1 VASTLDISNCTAA
14 AIDSPLA
21 PFYSLHYSFGMLLG
35 VADFETEQAYHRGK
49 MRLHNAW
56 LHREGVAWGMGVG
69 VDTKD
74 EIRVTAGFAT
84 DALGRELY
92 LDRDVCLNVPAW
104 FDVHKADA
112 GFTYTENADAIVFDG
127 HIVIRFKACLTRQV
141 PSLSEPCNGV
151 NTSTAYSRVYETA
164 EVFLRPGLWKQPAR
178 PYHRLRLMFGL
189 DQPVVDGAGKVVA
202 ADQEVLGAPRN
213 VDSFRRFAALDE
225 IELTPLQ
232 DTSDVVVVLANLT
245 AITLK
250 KTDGKRSLA
259 GATIDVGVRPT
270 HVATTTVQELLQGSA
285 GIAGGPF
292 VIPSSVQLNEAANSI
307 EMTVSDV
314 LAPMSVT
321 GGNFSLSVFDATA
334 GWSSPAL
341 DAPAYDNTTRK
352 ITLTYTQP
360 LVGSLV
366 RLIVRGA
373 GPTPVLGANL
383 APLGNGVDFVF
394 TQKR

>member
-1 VASTLDISNCTAA
+1 
-14 AIDSPLA
+14 
-21 PFYSLHYSFGMLLG
+21 
-35 VADFETEQAYHRGK
+35 
-49 MRLHNAW
+49 
-56 LHREGVAWGMGVG
+56 
-69 VDTKD
+69 
-74 EIRVTAGFAT
+74 
-84 DALGRELY
+84 
-92 LDRDVCLNVPAW
+92 
-104 FDVHKADA
+104 
-112 GFTYTENADAIVFDG
+112 
-127 HIVIRFKACLTRQV
+127 
-141 PSLSEPCNGV
+141 
-151 NTSTAYSRVYETA
+151 
-164 EVFLRPGLWKQPAR
+164 
-178 PYHRLRLMFGL
+178 MFGL